1 MESVHVMLCITFC
14 LEEFWFRE
22 ALFQGA
28 GAVGAVVYRF
38 FVTIV
43 TGNGTLF
50 MQIHSTLNLVCIQ
63 SCDTGSQS
71 GLARPRRLSGAAR
84 DEEVGQNG
92 IQSNI
97 STDTIHN
104 THLSDHCFHI
114 PKHGTR
120 TERKGAQTGSKAAEC
135 EHWAWN
141 HFSSLAL

>member
-14 LEEFWFRE
+14 LEQFWFRE

-28 GAVGAVVYRF
+28 GTVGAVVYRF

-84 DEEVGQNG
+84 DGEVGQNG

-97 STDTIHN
+97 NTDTIHTYLTTVSIYLNMVHVQNVKVHKQDQRQLNVN
-104 THLSDHCFHI
+104 TGLGIIF
-114 PKHGTR
+114 PV
-120 TERKGAQTGSKAAEC
+120 
-135 EHWAWN
+135 
-141 HFSSLAL
+141 